1 MGMSMLIWNFTF
13 YVIPSALHDFGG
25 MKQKLIELN
34 KVFQSNTDQTQKN
47 VFVTE
52 DNVIIY
58 NYSEY
63 LTLTHQFTPHFK
75 IVSYDEFEKMSALNR
90 LFAITDNNS
99 KGKAYDRKS
108 LTGKSESKPYILE
121 EIVKYK
127 AAEFPQKEVILSR
140 IKN

>member
-1 MGMSMLIWNFTF
+1 MLIWNFTF
-13 YVIPSALHDFGG
+13 YVIPSALYDFGG

-47 VFVTE
+47 VFVTG

-58 NYSEY
+58 NYCEY
-63 LTLTHQFTPHFK
+63 LTLTHEFTPHFK
-75 IVSYDEFEKMSALNR
+75 IVSEDEFEKMSKLNR
-90 LFAITDNNS
+90 LFAITDKDI

-108 LTGKSESKPYILE
+108 LTVKSESKPYILK

-127 AAEFPQKEVILSR
+127 ATEFPQKEVILSR

>member
-1 MGMSMLIWNFTF
+1 
-13 YVIPSALHDFGG
+13 
-25 MKQKLIELN
+25 
-34 KVFQSNTDQTQKN
+34 
-47 VFVTE
+47 
-52 DNVIIY
+52 
-58 NYSEY
+58 
-63 LTLTHQFTPHFK
+63 
-75 IVSYDEFEKMSALNR
+75 MSALNR

>member
-1 MGMSMLIWNFTF
+1 VL
-13 YVIPSALHDFGG
+13 YDFGG

-47 VFVTE
+47 VFVTD

-58 NYSEY
+58 NYCEY

-75 IVSYDEFEKMSALNR
+75 IVSNDEFEKMSAHNR